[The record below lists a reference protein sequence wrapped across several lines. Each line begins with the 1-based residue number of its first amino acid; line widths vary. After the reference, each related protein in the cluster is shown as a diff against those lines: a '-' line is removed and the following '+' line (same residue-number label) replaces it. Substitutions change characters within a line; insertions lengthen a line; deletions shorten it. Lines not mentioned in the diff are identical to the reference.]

1 MSLFWQLRLTILLI
15 TLISFTGSLVIGLFA
30 SQGYLEQQLHRKN
43 IDSADSLAYSISHLN
58 TDPAIIDVQVAA
70 LFDSGQS
77 ERIAVSS
84 LEGVVISERTQ
95 EAEETGIPDWFVGL
109 YPISVQPATAQISDA
124 WMHYGMVSVAG
135 NTRFGHQVLWDQA
148 ESLLLWLLVGSIGCA
163 LAGMLIL
170 LRVNRPL
177 GAMMEQAHAIMD
189 RNFLTISEPHVSELR
204 SIARARAAKRS
215 PKSAPSRMRGKPGQN
230 RRPPR

>member
-58 TDPAIIDVQVAA
+58 KDPAIIDVQVAA
-70 LFDSGQS
+70 LFDSGQY

-135 NTRFGHQVLWDQA
+135 NTRFGNQVLWDLQGF
-148 ESLLLWLLVGSIGCA
+148 SLRCV
-163 LAGMLIL
+163 
-170 LRVNRPL
+170 
-177 GAMMEQAHAIMD
+177 
-189 RNFLTISEPHVSELR
+189 
-204 SIARARAAKRS
+204 
-215 PKSAPSRMRGKPGQN
+215 GKPLFPLPGIPGRGLGRGGE
-230 RRPPR
+230 RRGSASPR